1 MNEEKLI
8 QISTTDSR
16 STVET
21 GEIGDSLFGEEERE
35 LMKAQAMDVIREK
48 PKGRTREEVTVEL
61 N

>member
-16 STVET
+16 STVDT

-35 LMKAQAMDVIREK
+35 LMKAQAMDVIHEK